1 MLEITQSR
9 PIDDVPHAATIVQV
23 LRERGVRIGLD
34 DVGVGWS
41 SIERMQALDVDVIKI
56 DRSFVID
63 DGSTPRSLVA
73 AIIAYAHRRG
83 VRVVAEGIELPRQV
97 DRLLDLGCVR
107 GQGLLFF
114 APMPPDAI
122 TALLYE
128 GDHEDLPS
136 RHPVCRR

>member
-41 SIERMQALDVDVIKI
+41 SVDRMRALDADVIKI
-56 DRSFVID
+56 DRSFVVD

-73 AIIAYAHRRG
+73 AVIAYAHRRG
-83 VRVVAEGIELPRQV
+83 VQVVAEGIEQPRQV
-97 DRLLDLGCVR
+97 DRLLDLGCTR
-107 GQGLLFF
+107 GQGHLFC
-114 APMPPDAI
+114 PPLPVDRVS
-122 TALLYE
+122 ALLHD
-128 GDHEDLPS
+128 GDHLAGHRP
-136 RHPVCRR
+136 HAG